1 MDILESDLAPVS
13 FDPPTSVEVRKSE
26 ELEAYLRY
34 RFSLLLSNKQIS
46 RYL

>member
-13 FDPPTSVEVRKSE
+13 FDPPTPAEVRKSE

-34 RFSLLLSNKQIS
+34 RSFVLLSKE
-46 RYL
+46 